1 LDIMKSEPW
10 EEKDTEKNVWAL
22 KAWREGGKE
31 GKEERWRKCTTALG
45 RAKFPAGV
53 ALLIA
58 PRSVD

>member
-1 LDIMKSEPW
+1 MKSEPW
-10 EEKDTEKNVWAL
+10 EEKDTEKNVLAL